1 MTRNQKGF
9 TLVEIAIVLVII
21 GLLIGGVLKGQ
32 SMIQNAKVKR
42 VVKSA
47 DEVRAAFYTF
57 YDKYGAYPG
66 DENLAASPPSD
77 AHNGNGNGL
86 IQGLSHF
93 QMFEDLV
100 KAGIIDGTFNGTSDL
115 PKHAFGGI
123 YSVYWFNPQLPATT
137 TISATTTC
145 RGTWPWRSTPS
156 MTTAYTIR
164 APSVPMRTT
173 RRRAARWGISTCR
186 YRLPV
191 SACVPENMPPPPA
204 GTMPGKAAVLSVAS
218 LNQRDDRSLRGMP

>member
-66 DENLAASPPSD
+66 DENLTASPPSD
-77 AHNGNGNGL
+77 AHNGTGNGL
-86 IQGLSHF
+86 IQGAEEF

-100 KAGIIDGTFNGTSDL
+100 LAGIIDGTFNGTSDL
-115 PKHAFGGI
+115 PKHPFGGSYRVTWVNPMTAGYNHYI
-123 YSVYWFNPQLPATT
+123 RYDNLPWDVALEIDTKYDDGVYNT
-137 TISATTTC
+137 
-145 RGTWPWRSTPS
+145 G
-156 MTTAYTIR
+156 TIR
-164 APSVPMRTT
+164 ANETYS
-173 RRRAARWGISTCR
+173 AAGS
-186 YRLPV
+186 PV
-191 SACVPENMPPPPA
+191 AYLWMP
-204 GTMPGKAAVLSVAS
+204 L
-218 LNQRDDRSLRGMP
+218 